1 VSCVLRWNLP
11 TTSVF
16 SSRVSGIEIK
26 PQSIT

>member
-1 VSCVLRWNLP
+1 VSVAPRQNFP
-11 TTSVF
+11 TTPDF